1 MVVNVDLMSQQ
12 KVRGPLTPRPEIA
25 AVRLSGNEMRRHEQI
40 MEYRAKVNT
49 LDANLKSALNALAS
63 ANADIARLNAELD
76 GLRAQNAQLKKDLDL
91 ALEKARNTAQK
102 GMPKKNRDGR
112 GGRPESPDSGSSH

>member
-40 MEYRAKVNT
+40 MEYRSKVNT
-49 LDANLKSALNALAS
+49 LDANLKSALNALAT

-102 GMPKKNRDGR
+102 GMSKKNRDGH

>member
-49 LDANLKSALNALAS
+49 LDANLKSALDALAS

-76 GLRAQNAQLKKDLDL
+76 GLRAQNVQLKKDLEL
-91 ALEKARNTAQK
+91 ALERVRNQAQK
-102 GMPKKNRDGR
+102 GMSKKNRDGR
-112 GGRPESPDSGSSH
+112 VGRSESLDSGSSH

>member
-1 MVVNVDLMSQQ
+1 MVVNVDLMGQQ

-63 ANADIARLNAELD
+63 ANADIARLNTELD
-76 GLRAQNAQLKKDLDL
+76 GLRAQNVQLKKDLDL
-91 ALEKARNTAQK
+91 SLERARNTAQK
-102 GMPKKNRDGR
+102 GMSKKNRDGR
-112 GGRPESPDSGSSH
+112 GVRPESPDSGSSH

>member
-1 MVVNVDLMSQQ
+1 MVVNVDLMGQK
-12 KVRGPLTPRPEIA
+12 KVRGPLTPRSEVA
-25 AVRLSGNEMRRHEQI
+25 AVRLSGNEMRKHEQI

-102 GMPKKNRDGR
+102 GMSKKNRDGR

>member
-1 MVVNVDLMSQQ
+1 MVVNVDLMGQQ

-49 LDANLKSALNALAS
+49 LDTNLKSALDALAS

-76 GLRAQNAQLKKDLDL
+76 GLRAQNVQLKKDLEL
-91 ALEKARNTAQK
+91 ALERVRNQAQK
-102 GMPKKNRDGR
+102 GMSKKNRDGR
-112 GGRPESPDSGSSH
+112 VGRSESLDSGSSH